1 MFLSTKRKKVKKKF
15 GKKIKKGYLCNCYPE
30 YNLFTLKKLI
40 PIEDLERSTCEGLPL
55 FLYIYPTK
63 PPRRGGC
70 LSCLLVASI
79 MTRDP

>member
-55 FLYIYPTK
+55 FCIFT
-63 PPRRGGC
+63 PPSLPEGEDVLAAC
-70 LSCLLVASI
+70 S
-79 MTRDP
+79 